1 MRPARLTEK
10 PALPADWYESVAIPT
25 HRGLCLATG
34 NVRVGVLTAFG
45 LSGSAGLNAYLPL
58 LVVALLARFTNLI
71 RLHEPW
77 TALTSGWTIA
87 VLVILL
93 IIETVADKVP
103 AVNHVN
109 DLIQTIVRPT
119 AGAILF
125 AASSNVIAD
134 IHPVLA
140 MVCGL
145 LVAGSVH
152 VVKSAAVRPAVTA
165 ISAAPSGGLA
175 TIPANIAVSTLEDIV
190 ALATSLVA
198 VIAPAIL
205 ALVLLI
211 VVVTIV
217 WWLLNPQRARK
228 RSNSGPV

>member
-1 MRPARLTEK
+1 MG
-10 PALPADWYESVAIPT
+10 I
-25 HRGLCLATG
+25 
-34 NVRVGVLTAFG
+34 LTAFG

-71 RLHEPW
+71 HLREPW
-77 TALTSGWTIA
+77 TALTSGWSIA

-109 DLIQTIVRPT
+109 DVIQTLVRPA

-125 AASSNVIAD
+125 AASSNVITD
-134 IHPVLA
+134 VHPVLA

-152 VVKSAAVRPAVTA
+152 VVKSAAIRPAVTA
-165 ISAAPSGGLA
+165 ISAALSGGVA
-175 TIPANIAVSTLEDIV
+175 TVPANIVVSTLEDVV
-190 ALATSLVA
+190 AVVASLVA
-198 VIAPAIL
+198 VIVPAIL

-211 VVVTIV
+211 AVIGIV
-217 WWLLNPQRARK
+217 WWLMNQQRSRMRQA
-228 RSNSGPV
+228 

>member
-1 MRPARLTEK
+1 M
-10 PALPADWYESVAIPT
+10 
-25 HRGLCLATG
+25 TG
-34 NVRVGVLTAFG
+34 VFDILTAFG

-58 LVVALLARFTNLI
+58 LVVALLARFTHLI
-71 RLHEPW
+71 ELHEPW

-87 VLVILL
+87 VLVLLL

-109 DLIQTIVRPT
+109 DVIQTIIRPV

-125 AASSNVIAD
+125 AASTNVVGG

-140 MVCGL
+140 MVCGV

-152 VVKSAAVRPAVTA
+152 VVKSAAIRPAVTA
-165 ISAAPSGGLA
+165 VTAAPSGGVV
-175 TIPANIAVSTLEDIV
+175 TVPANIAVSTLEDIV
-190 ALATSLVA
+190 TSLVA
-198 VIAPAIL
+198 ILVPALL

-211 VVVTIV
+211 AVVTIA
-217 WWLLNPQRARK
+217 WWLLNRQRARNA
-228 RSNSGPV
+228 RA

>member
-1 MRPARLTEK
+1 M
-10 PALPADWYESVAIPT
+10 
-25 HRGLCLATG
+25 
-34 NVRVGVLTAFG
+34 GVLTAFG

-71 RLHEPW
+71 HLREPW
-77 TALTSGWTIA
+77 SALTSGWTLA

-93 IIETVADKVP
+93 IVETVADKVP

-109 DLIQTIVRPT
+109 DVIQTLVRPV

-125 AASSNVIAD
+125 AASSNVITD

-165 ISAAPSGGLA
+165 ISAAPSGGVA
-175 TIPANIAVSTLEDIV
+175 TVPANILVSTLEDVV
-190 ALATSLVA
+190 ALVASLMA
-198 VIAPAIL
+198 VIVPAVL
-205 ALVLLI
+205 ALALLI
-211 VVVTIV
+211 AVLTLA
-217 WWLLNPQRARK
+217 WWLLNQQRARH
-228 RSNSGPV
+228 RANSGPV

>member
-1 MRPARLTEK
+1 M
-10 PALPADWYESVAIPT
+10 
-25 HRGLCLATG
+25 
-34 NVRVGVLTAFG
+34 GVLTAFG

-71 RLHEPW
+71 HLREPW
-77 TALTSGWTIA
+77 SALTSGWTIA

-93 IIETVADKVP
+93 IIEIVADKVP

-109 DLIQTIVRPT
+109 DVIQTLVRPA

-125 AASSNVIAD
+125 AASSNIITD

-140 MVCGL
+140 MACGL

-152 VVKSAAVRPAVTA
+152 VVKSAAIRPAVTA
-165 ISAAPSGGLA
+165 ISAALSGGVA
-175 TIPANIAVSTLEDIV
+175 TVPANIVVSTLEDVV
-190 ALATSLVA
+190 AVVASLVA
-198 VIAPAIL
+198 VIVPAIL

-211 VVVTIV
+211 AVIGIV
-217 WWLLNPQRARK
+217 WWLLNQQRARH
-228 RSNSGPV
+228 RANSGPA

>member
-1 MRPARLTEK
+1 M
-10 PALPADWYESVAIPT
+10 DI
-25 HRGLCLATG
+25 
-34 NVRVGVLTAFG
+34 LTALG

-58 LVVALLARFTNLI
+58 LVVALLARFTSLI
-71 RLHEPW
+71 HLREPW
-77 TALTSGWTIA
+77 SALTSGWIIA

-93 IIETVADKVP
+93 IVEIVADKVP

-109 DLIQTIVRPT
+109 DVIQTFVRPV

-125 AASSNVIAD
+125 AASSNVITD

-165 ISAAPSGGLA
+165 ISAAPSGGVA
-175 TIPANIAVSTLEDIV
+175 TVPANIFVSALEDIV
-190 ALATSLVA
+190 ALVASLIA
-198 VIAPAIL
+198 VIVPAIL

-211 VVVTIV
+211 AVITLG
-217 WWLLNPQRARK
+217 WWLLNQQRARH
-228 RSNSGPV
+228 RANSGPV

>member
-1 MRPARLTEK
+1 MG
-10 PALPADWYESVAIPT
+10 I
-25 HRGLCLATG
+25 
-34 NVRVGVLTAFG
+34 LTAFG

-71 RLHEPW
+71 HLREPW
-77 TALTSGWTIA
+77 TALTSGWSIA

-109 DLIQTIVRPT
+109 DVIQTIVRPA

-125 AASSNVIAD
+125 AASSNVITD
-134 IHPVLA
+134 LHPVLA

-152 VVKSAAVRPAVTA
+152 VVKSAAIRPAVTA
-165 ISAAPSGGLA
+165 ISAALSGGVA
-175 TIPANIAVSTLEDIV
+175 TVPANIVVSTLEDIV
-190 ALATSLVA
+190 ATVTSLVA
-198 VIAPAIL
+198 VIVPAIL
-205 ALVLLI
+205 AVVLL
-211 VVVTIV
+211 VAVVTV
-217 WWLLNPQRARK
+217 AWWLLGQQRARH
-228 RSNSGPV
+228 RANSGPA

>member
-1 MRPARLTEK
+1 MG
-10 PALPADWYESVAIPT
+10 I
-25 HRGLCLATG
+25 
-34 NVRVGVLTAFG
+34 LTAFG

-58 LVVALLARFTNLI
+58 LVVALLARFTTLVHL
-71 RLHEPW
+71 REPW
-77 TALTSGWTIA
+77 SALTSGWTIA

-109 DLIQTIVRPT
+109 DVIQTIVRPA

-125 AASSNVIAD
+125 AASSNVITD

-152 VVKSAAVRPAVTA
+152 VVKSAAIRPAVTA
-165 ISAAPSGGLA
+165 ISATPSGGVA
-175 TIPANIAVSTLEDIV
+175 TVPANIVVSTVEDIV
-190 ALATSLVA
+190 AVVTSVLAVLV
-198 VIAPAIL
+198 PFIL

-211 VVVTIV
+211 AVMAIA
-217 WWLLNPQRARK
+217 WWLLNQQRARQM
-228 RSNSGPV
+228 RA

>member
-1 MRPARLTEK
+1 MG
-10 PALPADWYESVAIPT
+10 I
-25 HRGLCLATG
+25 
-34 NVRVGVLTAFG
+34 LTAFG

-71 RLHEPW
+71 HLREPW
-77 TALTSGWTIA
+77 SALTSGWTIA

-93 IIETVADKVP
+93 IIEIVADKVP

-109 DLIQTIVRPT
+109 DVIQTLVRPV

-125 AASSNVIAD
+125 AASSNVITD

-152 VVKSAAVRPAVTA
+152 VVKSVAIRPAVTA
-165 ISAAPSGGLA
+165 ISAALSGGVA
-175 TIPANIAVSTLEDIV
+175 TVPANILVSTLEDIV
-190 ALATSLVA
+190 AVVASLVA
-198 VIAPAIL
+198 VIVPAIL
-205 ALVLLI
+205 ALVLFI
-211 VVVTIV
+211 AVIGIV
-217 WWLLNPQRARK
+217 WWLLNQQRARH
-228 RSNSGPV
+228 RANSGPA

>member
-1 MRPARLTEK
+1 M
-10 PALPADWYESVAIPT
+10 
-25 HRGLCLATG
+25 TG
-34 NVRVGVLTAFG
+34 VLNILTAFG

-58 LVVALLARFTNLI
+58 LVVALLARFTHLI
-71 RLHEPW
+71 ELREPW

-87 VLVILL
+87 VLVLLL
-93 IIETVADKVP
+93 IVETIADKVP

-109 DLIQTIVRPT
+109 DVIQTAIRPV

-125 AASSNVIAD
+125 AASSNVFGD

-152 VVKSAAVRPAVTA
+152 VVKSAAIRPAVTA
-165 ISAAPSGGLA
+165 VTAAPSGGVA
-175 TIPANIAVSTLEDIV
+175 TVPANIAVSTLEDIV

-198 VIAPAIL
+198 VIVPVLL

-211 VVVTIV
+211 AVVAIA
-217 WWLLNPQRARK
+217 WWLLNQQRARHA
-228 RSNSGPV
+228 GA

>member
-1 MRPARLTEK
+1 M
-10 PALPADWYESVAIPT
+10 
-25 HRGLCLATG
+25 
-34 NVRVGVLTAFG
+34 GVLTAFG

-71 RLHEPW
+71 HLQEPW
-77 TALTSGWTIA
+77 SALTSGWTLA
-87 VLVILL
+87 VLMILL
-93 IIETVADKVP
+93 IVETVADKVP

-109 DLIQTIVRPT
+109 DVIQTLVRPA

-152 VVKSAAVRPAVTA
+152 VVKSVAIRPAVTA
-165 ISAAPSGGLA
+165 ISAAPSGGVA
-175 TIPANIAVSTLEDIV
+175 TVPANIVVSTLEDVV
-190 ALATSLVA
+190 ALVASLMA
-198 VIAPAIL
+198 VIVPAIL
-205 ALVLLI
+205 ALALLI
-211 VVVTIV
+211 AVLTLA
-217 WWLLNPQRARK
+217 WWLLNQQRARH
-228 RSNSGPV
+228 RANSGPV